1 MGGNF
6 SCVRSKESPTGGALS
21 VPRDSPFGKLKRS
34 LSSRSS
40 ARARALVAPSDRS
53 LVDLCLG
60 IICDRIHEFAPTAL
74 AALPPDLAQLVL
86 DNLIGTGVLDEE
98 IAARLAGL
106 SHYQLRLA
114 GYPGPVTDGW
124 LVSLTNSALETLVL
138 DHSLVRAVRFGNVPG
153 CIAVHV
159 RSVVPMLEWGVAQ

>member
-1 MGGNF
+1 M
-6 SCVRSKESPTGGALS
+6 
-21 VPRDSPFGKLKRS
+21 
-34 LSSRSS
+34 
-40 ARARALVAPSDRS
+40 APSDRS

-86 DNLIGTGVLDEE
+86 NTLIGTGVLDEE

-138 DHSLVRAVRFGNVPG
+138 DHSLVRAARFGNVPG

-159 RSVVPMLEWGVAQ
+159 RSVVSMLEWGVAQ